1 MSPIT
6 RLDPDEQDEDPE
18 LELEL
23 DYQSSLTTA
32 QRFEMMLNES
42 QELIV
47 ELLKRGD
54 RKPVEIIKRA

>member
-32 QRFEMMLNES
+32 QRFEMMLNKS